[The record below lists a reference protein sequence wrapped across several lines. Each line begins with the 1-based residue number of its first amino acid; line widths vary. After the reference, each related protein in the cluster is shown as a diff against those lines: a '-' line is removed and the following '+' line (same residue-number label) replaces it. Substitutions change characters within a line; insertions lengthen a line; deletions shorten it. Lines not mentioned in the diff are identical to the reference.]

1 MDIENFIKKE
11 ALIDLSFF
19 NFSNA
24 VTAAYFASSEL
35 EVLRT
40 NDNFH
45 KFFPLL
51 KDVRNAFFRRGKAF
65 RTSSIL
71 LEDVGVSS
79 SFTEPKYTEPPPFV

>member
-40 NDNFH
+40 NNNFH
-45 KFFPLL
+45 KF
-51 KDVRNAFFRRGKAF
+51 
-65 RTSSIL
+65 
-71 LEDVGVSS
+71 
-79 SFTEPKYTEPPPFV
+79 